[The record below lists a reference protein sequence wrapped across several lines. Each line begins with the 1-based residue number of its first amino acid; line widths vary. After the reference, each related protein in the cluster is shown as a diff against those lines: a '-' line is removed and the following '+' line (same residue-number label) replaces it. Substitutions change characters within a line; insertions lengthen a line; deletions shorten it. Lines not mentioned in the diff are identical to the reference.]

1 MWQQELSTKELAL
14 PLPQG
19 SSASRLPKLHSW
31 AGCRQGM
38 MLDLLGFG
46 QMTQVSADTIKHL

>member
-1 MWQQELSTKELAL
+1 MWQQEPSTKELAL
-14 PLPQG
+14 PLPEG
-19 SSASRLPKLHSW
+19 SSASRLPELHSW

-46 QMTQVSADTIKHL
+46 QMTQASPDGIKHP